1 MTVRIPSA
9 TYRLQFNKN
18 FTFRDAT
25 ALVDYLDAL
34 GITDIYASP
43 ILAARP
49 GSMHGYDV
57 VDHSRLN
64 PELGTESDLDALA
77 AALKSRD
84 MGMVLDVVPNHM
96 CIATSENH
104 WWNDVLENGRSSP
117 YASFF
122 DIDWNP
128 PKPELHEKV
137 LLPVLGAQ
145 YGRVLENQELSVGYE
160 GGGFFVQYFQSRF
173 PIGPRTILPLL
184 EPMVADLRRSHPE
197 DHPDLLEMESIVTA
211 TKNLPTRLETDPDR
225 IRERQREKEIV
236 KRRIDALVSSS
247 AAVRDALERSVKAI
261 NGDKGN
267 PRSFDALEGLLG
279 EQAYRLSY
287 WGVAA
292 EEINYRRFFDI
303 NDLAAIRIEEP
314 KVLEAVHAKAFEL
327 LRDGKITGLRIDHVD
342 GLLDPLRY
350 LQHLQRP
357 RDGEPAAAPGADP
370 RRLYVVVEKIL
381 TGAEELPTDWPIHGT
396 TGYEL
401 LNVVNGVF
409 VEPGGFRLIDRSY
422 QRLREV
428 NGTFDDMLY
437 RAKKLILRTAMSSEV
452 YVLARRLDRISE
464 QHRWSRDFTA
474 STLQLALAE
483 VIACFPVYRTYAE
496 SDTHEISP
504 NDRMHILR
512 TLREAKRRNRSTSGS
527 IFDFIGDLLLLRDPE
542 GITDADRAERREL
555 VLRIQQLTGPVMAK
569 GLEDTVFYRYYP
581 LASLNEVGGRPTS
594 GAVPVDHF
602 HTFCARRRQRWPAAL
617 SASATHDT
625 KRGEDTRARLDVLSE
640 IPREWLAALRRWER
654 LNRKAKPRVEET
666 PVPGS
671 NEEYLIYQTLVGVW
685 PLEGLTAELD
695 EAAHQTLV
703 DRVREY
709 LTKALREAK
718 LHTSWVNVDEP
729 YEKAC
734 QEFLSRVLDRRGG
747 DNPFLADLRQFLGRI
762 ALPGLYNAL
771 SQVLLK
777 ITVPGV
783 PDFYQGTEL
792 WDFSLVDPD
801 NRRPVDY
808 PARRALQSR
817 LAEAGALSS
826 IADQAQAAPAD
837 GRLKLLVTTRALAAR
852 RHRRALFDEG
862 DYVPLQVV
870 GPKARHVVAFAR
882 VNGDDAAVTLVGRFF
897 AGLDAAARRPIG
909 ADVWQDTSVVIP
921 ELIRTAAFREVIGN
935 TNIKVDEH
943 SGVRALPVAEAFSML
958 PAALLLPVEGREH

>member
-474 STLQLALAE
+474 STLQLALA
-483 VIACFPVYRTYAE
+483 
-496 SDTHEISP
+496 
-504 NDRMHILR
+504 
-512 TLREAKRRNRSTSGS
+512 
-527 IFDFIGDLLLLRDPE
+527 
-542 GITDADRAERREL
+542 
-555 VLRIQQLTGPVMAK
+555 
-569 GLEDTVFYRYYP
+569 
-581 LASLNEVGGRPTS
+581 
-594 GAVPVDHF
+594 
-602 HTFCARRRQRWPAAL
+602 
-617 SASATHDT
+617 
-625 KRGEDTRARLDVLSE
+625 
-640 IPREWLAALRRWER
+640 
-654 LNRKAKPRVEET
+654 
-666 PVPGS
+666 
-671 NEEYLIYQTLVGVW
+671 
-685 PLEGLTAELD
+685 
-695 EAAHQTLV
+695 
-703 DRVREY
+703 
-709 LTKALREAK
+709 
-718 LHTSWVNVDEP
+718 
-729 YEKAC
+729 
-734 QEFLSRVLDRRGG
+734 
-747 DNPFLADLRQFLGRI
+747 
-762 ALPGLYNAL
+762 
-771 SQVLLK
+771 
-777 ITVPGV
+777 
-783 PDFYQGTEL
+783 
-792 WDFSLVDPD
+792 
-801 NRRPVDY
+801 
-808 PARRALQSR
+808 
-817 LAEAGALSS
+817 
-826 IADQAQAAPAD
+826 
-837 GRLKLLVTTRALAAR
+837 
-852 RHRRALFDEG
+852 
-862 DYVPLQVV
+862 
-870 GPKARHVVAFAR
+870 
-882 VNGDDAAVTLVGRFF
+882 
-897 AGLDAAARRPIG
+897 
-909 ADVWQDTSVVIP
+909 
-921 ELIRTAAFREVIGN
+921 
-935 TNIKVDEH
+935 
-943 SGVRALPVAEAFSML
+943 
-958 PAALLLPVEGREH
+958 

>member
-1 MTVRIPSA
+1 
-9 TYRLQFNKN
+9 
-18 FTFRDAT
+18 
-25 ALVDYLDAL
+25 
-34 GITDIYASP
+34 
-43 ILAARP
+43 
-49 GSMHGYDV
+49 
-57 VDHSRLN
+57 
-64 PELGTESDLDALA
+64 
-77 AALKSRD
+77 
-84 MGMVLDVVPNHM
+84 
-96 CIATSENH
+96 
-104 WWNDVLENGRSSP
+104 
-117 YASFF
+117 
-122 DIDWNP
+122 
-128 PKPELHEKV
+128 
-137 LLPVLGAQ
+137 
-145 YGRVLENQELSVGYE
+145 
-160 GGGFFVQYFQSRF
+160 
-173 PIGPRTILPLL
+173 
-184 EPMVADLRRSHPE
+184 
-197 DHPDLLEMESIVTA
+197 
-211 TKNLPTRLETDPDR
+211 
-225 IRERQREKEIV
+225 
-236 KRRIDALVSSS
+236 
-247 AAVRDALERSVKAI
+247 
-261 NGDKGN
+261 
-267 PRSFDALEGLLG
+267 
-279 EQAYRLSY
+279 
-287 WGVAA
+287 
-292 EEINYRRFFDI
+292 
-303 NDLAAIRIEEP
+303 
-314 KVLEAVHAKAFEL
+314 
-327 LRDGKITGLRIDHVD
+327 
-342 GLLDPLRY
+342 
-350 LQHLQRP
+350 
-357 RDGEPAAAPGADP
+357 
-370 RRLYVVVEKIL
+370 
-381 TGAEELPTDWPIHGT
+381 
-396 TGYEL
+396 
-401 LNVVNGVF
+401 
-409 VEPGGFRLIDRSY
+409 
-422 QRLREV
+422 
-428 NGTFDDMLY
+428 
-437 RAKKLILRTAMSSEV
+437 
-452 YVLARRLDRISE
+452 
-464 QHRWSRDFTA
+464 
-474 STLQLALAE
+474 